1 MDFNEFEWLKASFA
15 VGLNIQASAS
25 LILFFSFFFSASLF
39 VLYSS
44 GDKEIITSNEPDT
57 VLDAWSTK
65 VKTYTVP
72 TLFKSLAKQ

>member
-1 MDFNEFEWLKASFA
+1 MKASFS

-25 LILFFSFFFSASLF
+25 LILFFSFFFFPASLF

-44 GDKEIITSNEPDT
+44 SDKEIMTSNEPDT

-72 TLFKSLAKQ
+72 TLSKSLAKQ